1 MLFAQAFFQLP
12 LRRLILLTTN
22 PSVDVLPSL
31 AAIAAAI
38 TAISSSSEVSSS
50 SSTGAATTGC
60 RCRSSCRLFVLL
72 GKLFLNLRDKLEAA
86 D

>member
-50 SSTGAATTGC
+50 SSTGAATTGAAAGALQAVC
-60 RCRSSCRLFVLL
+60 SSWKTFPESA
-72 GKLFLNLRDKLEAA
+72 G
-86 D
+86 

>member
-38 TAISSSSEVSSS
+38 TAISSSSEVLPLLQQALQQPVPLPEQLQAVCSSWKTFPES
-50 SSTGAATTGC
+50 AG
-60 RCRSSCRLFVLL
+60 
-72 GKLFLNLRDKLEAA
+72 
-86 D
+86 

>member
-31 AAIAAAI
+31 AANR
-38 TAISSSSEVSSS
+38 
-50 SSTGAATTGC
+50 
-60 RCRSSCRLFVLL
+60 RCDYCDQLFI
-72 GKLFLNLRDKLEAA
+72 
-86 D
+86 

>member
-38 TAISSSSEVSSS
+38 TAISLHLRFLPS
-50 SSTGAATTGC
+50 SSTALQQPVPLPD
-60 RCRSSCRLFVLL
+60 SCRLFVLL

>member
-50 SSTGAATTGC
+50 SSTGAATTGAAAGAAAG
-60 RCRSSCRLFVLL
+60 RLF
-72 GKLFLNLRDKLEAA
+72 FLENFS
-86 D
+86 